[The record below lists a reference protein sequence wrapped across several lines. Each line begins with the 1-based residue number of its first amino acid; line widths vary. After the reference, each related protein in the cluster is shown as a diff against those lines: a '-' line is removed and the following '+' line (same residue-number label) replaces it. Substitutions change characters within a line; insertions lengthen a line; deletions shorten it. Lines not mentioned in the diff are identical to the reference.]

1 VDGGQRQPE
10 RVTAQREGTCRK
22 RGGEFPTGR
31 RGANAM
37 KTIALIMLI
46 STILMLSA
54 WNNSAASDQ
63 SEKAA

>member
-1 VDGGQRQPE
+1 
-10 RVTAQREGTCRK
+10 
-22 RGGEFPTGR
+22 
-31 RGANAM
+31 M

-54 WNNSAASDQ
+54 WNNAAASDQ